1 MSKKISTK
9 NKSKSKTK
17 EQDPYKGLTS
27 TISIII
33 DSKIKIDPE
42 SVRDEMV
49 EDICEAIAVIDS
61 EIQVMR
67 DMRLREFLLNHIDNK
82 IVNEFM
88 ESLSNLKIVDH
99 LASRDV

>member
-1 MSKKISTK
+1 MSKKT
-9 NKSKSKTK
+9 NTKSKTK
-17 EQDPYKGLTS
+17 TKSKDESLYKGLNS

-49 EDICEAIAVIDS
+49 EDICEAISVIDS

-67 DMRLREFLLNHIDNK
+67 DMRLREFLLNNLDNK
-82 IVNEFM
+82 VVNEFM
-88 ESLSNLKIVDH
+88 DSLSNLKIVDH